1 MPIKTGFTLAEWIAR
16 LTRGYKKATGKEPDG
31 LAKIKIKLE
40 AAQRVKDQSKVI
52 KGDFNPNEKWW
63 EAGKKDRKL
72 TKDELDDLY
81 EEFDEAVPYP
91 METVGDKEKFLKAV
105 KDEEAYMFQQYK
117 KGNLDPK
124 PGEPGRKQFL
134 EKKLEEMELSG
145 DKRLMTREE
154 IEELSS
160 FDLGTEMEEAVK
172 KYKQKDI
179 KQKRALE
186 EFDVTGKTKHASGGR
201 IGFHEGS

>member
-16 LTRGYKKATGKEPDG
+16 LTRGYIKATGKEPDC
-31 LAKIKIKLE
+31 LAKLKIKME
-40 AAQRVKDQSKVI
+40 AGQKVKDQSKVI

-145 DKRLMTREE
+145 DKRLMTRDE
-154 IEELSS
+154 I
-160 FDLGTEMEEAVK
+160 
-172 KYKQKDI
+172 
-179 KQKRALE
+179 
-186 EFDVTGKTKHASGGR
+186 
-201 IGFHEGS
+201 